1 MFANE
6 VLAALV
12 VKDSGAGADA
22 LVNAS
27 HAESKV
33 NKNFV
38 IPAHNHPF
46 FRNNRQSGTK

>member
-6 VLAALV
+6 VAAALV
-12 VKDSGAGADA
+12 VKDSAADADA

-38 IPAHNHPF
+38 IPTHNHPF
-46 FRNNRQSGTK
+46 FRNSRQSGAI